1 MYGSR
6 PDDYTFEIVALIIM
20 FFAVI
25 GFGAIGYL
33 IFSWI
38 F

>member
-1 MYGSR
+1 MRDIR
-6 PDDYTFEIVALIIM
+6 PDDYTFEIIAYSVVFLAL
-20 FFAVI
+20 V
-25 GFGAIGYL
+25 GVVAIGYL